1 MSGYDFKLLGNI
13 FKEGIYEVPEYQRNY
28 AWKEQQLKDVWEDL
42 ENIDLGTDFKHYTG
56 TIVVENVGDIAK
68 YGKTYR
74 KFKIIDGQQ
83 RLATLTILLFCI
95 YEKIKVINSTD
106 GNKTAENIF
115 SEYIYDSSIDLHKLV
130 LNGGDSGYL
139 KDVVLKIMPEEMAGN
154 KPQTPSQKR
163 LKDAKEFFREKVS
176 DKDFDYLN
184 NLINKITTRMLFIR
198 YEVGSELEAGLV
210 FEVMN
215 DRGKTLT
222 QVDKIKNYLI
232 SLAYKKDDTD
242 LAMDINKT
250 WGVIFRNLM
259 EIDAFSEDDLLR
271 YHWIMLTGE
280 AKTYDVYRTLKDRCS
295 LKNENLMEDSRDY
308 ITTLKE
314 ASYVF
319 KELNN
324 PEDSFVD
331 WTGTTVDNMKKYL
344 LGLHRLKNTA
354 TFMPLLIASRK
365 IYKADPESFH
375 DIVRLCEIFAFR
387 VYKVGNKR
395 TNTKYS
401 MFCRHAK
408 KLFDVRDGDDSIR
421 KKICEEIKNDIR
433 EAIAEYG
440 NEEEFVNNLKRDRF
454 YPGWVEGYEIKY
466 LLYELECKKCLDAG
480 EGTPKW
486 SDISSSATQIEH
498 IWPQKPRGYDEWGD
512 GEKEH
517 HERYVHKL
525 GNLTLTYWNQN
536 LSNKDFVDKREKY
549 KESNLK
555 IQKELWEQHSKWGI
569 EEIDNRTEDIINF
582 VKTRWGIV

>member
-1 MSGYDFKLLGNI
+1 MSGYDFKLLGDI

-28 AWKEQQLKDVWEDL
+28 AWEERQLKDMWEDL
-42 ENIDLGTDFKHYTG
+42 ENIDRGTDFKHYTG
-56 TIVVENVGDIAK
+56 TIVVEKVGDIAK

-83 RLATLTILLFCI
+83 RLATLTILLFSV
-95 YEKIKVINSTD
+95 YEKIKAIDSTD

-115 SEYIYDSSIDLHKLV
+115 SEYIYDSSTYLHKLV
-130 LNGGDSGYL
+130 LNGDDNGYL
-139 KDVVLKIMPEEMAGN
+139 KDVVLKITPEEMAGN
-154 KPQTPSQKR
+154 RPQTPSQKR
-163 LKDAKEFFREKVS
+163 LKDAKEFFRKKLS
-176 DKDFDYLN
+176 DRDFGYLD
-184 NLINKITTRMLFIR
+184 NLLNKITTRMLFIR

-215 DRGKTLT
+215 DRGKSLT

-232 SLAYKKDDTD
+232 ALAYKKDDAD
-242 LAMDINKT
+242 LAININKT
-250 WGVIFRNLM
+250 WGAIFRNLM
-259 EIDAFSEDDLLR
+259 EIEAFSEDDLLR

-280 AKTYDVYRTLKDRCS
+280 AKTYDVHRTLKDKCN
-295 LKNENLMEDSRDY
+295 LKNENLMEDIRDY
-308 ITTLKE
+308 ITTLEE

-319 KELNN
+319 KELNK

-331 WTGTTVDNMKKYL
+331 WTGITVDNMKKYL
-344 LGLHRLKNTA
+344 LGLRRLKNTA

-365 IYKADPESFH
+365 IYKTDPESFH

-387 VYKVGNKR
+387 VYKVGNRK

-408 KLFDVRDGDDSIR
+408 KLFDARNDDYDR
-421 KKICEEIKNDIR
+421 RRNICEEIKNDIR

-454 YPGWVEGYEIKY
+454 YHWMESYEVKY

-486 SDISSSATQIEH
+486 SDISSATQIEH
-498 IWPQKPRGYDEWGD
+498 IWPQKPRGSGGWGD
-512 GEKEH
+512 EEKEH

-525 GNLTLTYWNQN
+525 GNLTLTYWNQP
-536 LSNKDFVDKREKY
+536 LYNKDFVDKREEY
-549 KESNLK
+549 KKSRLT
-555 IQKELWEQHSKWGI
+555 IQRELGEHSKWEL